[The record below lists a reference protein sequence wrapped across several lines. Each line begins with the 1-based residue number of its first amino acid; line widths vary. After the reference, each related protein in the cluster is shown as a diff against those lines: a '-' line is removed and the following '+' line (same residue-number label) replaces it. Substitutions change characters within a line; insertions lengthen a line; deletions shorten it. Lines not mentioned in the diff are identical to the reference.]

1 MEALWM
7 ILDDRLPP
15 DTGASV
21 CAFLDELVTQGR
33 LGDAAMY
40 ARWYDRLQE
49 RFGASKRPQEDKADQ
64 PEGGGGGG
72 GC

>member
-49 RFGASKRPQEDKADQ
+49 RFAASARPAPGPENAPTDAPTGA
-64 PEGGGGGG
+64 
-72 GC
+72 